1 MTPSPRHS
9 SDSSATGHSPPV
21 VVPLEN
27 RPLSLEHANIS
38 RDTHEGEDV
47 LATFRQAWLAD
58 IDQQQAANAELATDS
73 GEPLVAPGQLTAV
86 YRFADH
92 SERVFKDSSK
102 AGLTNPIA
110 SEEATGGEGKLH
122 STTGGTHARL
132 MQVET
137 APNIGNC
144 NKPVPKDL
152 PATSLDP
159 SQQPDSAQPVN
170 IQRAT
175 HDNAEL
181 DVTHGIPGSYYINS
195 HVQPVS
201 PPRGESTNGVDSRA
215 QALETSLAAI
225 SPPRSSRKT
234 EAQLKMLE
242 EASEPLAPK
251 QRRFQ
256 DAPFNK
262 LPTVARR

>member
-1 MTPSPRHS
+1 MGEWTRL
-9 SDSSATGHSPPV
+9 AEKLTKTG
-21 VVPLEN
+21 LCRWLCLT
-27 RPLSLEHANIS
+27 RPH
-38 RDTHEGEDV
+38 THDM
-47 LATFRQAWLAD
+47 
-58 IDQQQAANAELATDS
+58 AE
-73 GEPLVAPGQLTAV
+73 
-86 YRFADH
+86 
-92 SERVFKDSSK
+92 
-102 AGLTNPIA
+102 
-110 SEEATGGEGKLH
+110 
-122 STTGGTHARL
+122 
-132 MQVET
+132 
-137 APNIGNC
+137 
-144 NKPVPKDL
+144 
-152 PATSLDP
+152 
-159 SQQPDSAQPVN
+159 PVN